1 MQEVCYDPKS
11 PSGILV
17 EVDGMSTVRVNSN
30 LKALGAAEE
39 RTNIVF
45 QETRTVSGTGEKVE
59 LAREDLS
66 RASCQ
71 QVEEHQRKPE
81 THQDWSSEVL
91 GVRIDS
97 QTELQAQSFA
107 NGKWLFVSFCVLHSI
122 EFVVGLLEV
131 AVMNFAISSNRGPKC
146 E

>member
-1 MQEVCYDPKS
+1 LQEVGYDPKS

-45 QETRTVSGTGEKVE
+45 KETRTVSGTGEKVE

-71 QVEEHQRKPE
+71 QVEEYQRNLGLTRTGPVKLWAFGLTPKPNCRLKASP
-81 THQDWSSEVL
+81 TV
-91 GVRIDS
+91 
-97 QTELQAQSFA
+97 
-107 NGKWLFVSFCVLHSI
+107 NGCL
-122 EFVVGLLEV
+122 
-131 AVMNFAISSNRGPKC
+131 
-146 E
+146 